1 MEWSTLKALMRNWL
15 LLLISA
21 AALALAPATVAAQA
35 SVPERLEIVYELS
48 RDGSVLAD
56 ITEELHHGGGKYEI
70 AETWKG
76 RGLYAL
82 AGKVRRTSRGMVGPK
97 GLRPVE
103 FSDERTGR
111 SDSRA
116 SFDWNSK
123 TLTVQY
129 KHGPK
134 TLPLPDDA
142 QDRLSFML
150 AFAFM
155 PPGLQSVSFSVAD
168 GKGLT
173 RYVFDRQ
180 GSERV
185 STPAGWFD
193 AVKWVRR
200 KDDPNDRRS
209 TELWLS
215 PAKGRIPV
223 RVLLTSKDGSR
234 IDQRLSRIS
243 PP

>member
-1 MEWSTLKALMRNWL
+1 MRNWL

-21 AALALAPATVAAQA
+21 AALLPATAAAQA

-56 ITEELHHGGGKYEI
+56 ITEELHHAGGKYEI
-70 AETWKG
+70 VETWKG

-82 AGKVRRTSRGMVGPK
+82 AGKVRRTSRGVVGPQ
-97 GLRPVE
+97 GLQPVE

-111 SDSRA
+111 NDSRA
-116 SFDWNSK
+116 SFDWDSK

-150 AFAFM
+150 AFAFL
-155 PPGLQSVSFSVAD
+155 PPGLKSVSFSVAD

-173 RYVFDRQ
+173 HYVFDRQ

-185 STPAGWFD
+185 STPAGRFD

-200 KDDPNDRRS
+200 KDGPNDRRS

-234 IDQRLSRIS
+234 IDQRVSRIS